1 MRRII
6 SLTAAVLCLLIY
18 IPASA
23 AGYKGSDELSGI
35 ANGIIDWKKLD
46 NGVTDGGTFL
56 TINF

>member
-1 MRRII
+1 MKRII
-6 SLTAAVLCLLIY
+6 SLTAAVLCLLVY

-46 NGVTDGGTFL
+46 N
-56 TINF
+56 